1 MENKM
6 IKKISFILVFSMLV
20 MTTACSG
27 NVQNKNSD
35 NEIAEQNLT
44 TPNPIEDEIIN
55 KEVVTP
61 AIELSAT
68 IELLIY
74 TLNENT
80 KEVESRVA
88 LVSQDTEITPELIV
102 NLVLDSLADG
112 MLNVE
117 VDEVT
122 TQEDAVIVNFNK
134 DYLSVISNDNIIETA
149 ILDVIAQ
156 SLVDNFVEEYPK
168 VIFKINGEAYTSKQ
182 YKFGLNDVYLD
193 GTKMK

>member
-1 MENKM
+1 M